1 MSTPTLTPD
10 ETVASGEPS
19 ASEQIV
25 SLEKEYLLQ
34 NYARYPLI
42 LTKGKGCYVYDV
54 NGKRYLDLI
63 SGIGVNALGHAHPRI
78 VKVISE
84 QARVLIHTSNLYY
97 NEYQGKLAQKLAQIT
112 GLQRTFFCNSGA
124 KSMEC
129 ALKMIKA
136 HGSKIH
142 ADKYEII
149 SIENSFHGRT
159 LGAISVTGQPK
170 YRKDFKPLLPGVKFV
185 PANDIAAL
193 EQLVCDRTA
202 GI

>member
-78 VKVISE
+78 VKVISDE
-84 QARVLIHTSNLYY
+84 ARVLIHTSNLYY
-97 NEYQGKLAQKLAQIT
+97 NEYQGKLAQKLAQIS

-124 KSMEC
+124 ESMEC
-129 ALKMIKA
+129 
-136 HGSKIH
+136 
-142 ADKYEII
+142 
-149 SIENSFHGRT
+149 
-159 LGAISVTGQPK
+159 
-170 YRKDFKPLLPGVKFV
+170 
-185 PANDIAAL
+185 
-193 EQLVCDRTA
+193 
-202 GI
+202 